1 MEWKKGS
8 QNNEKPAAEG
18 TKKISKRQAESKVV
32 AEAAKKSVKRQT
44 EIEDRP
50 SAKRMKKSPEQ
61 SYIITGSEEKTG
73 GKKEQ
78 DQRSQIRIR
87 RTLPTEKGRK
97 EEKVT
102 VQKNAPEVQG
112 KEDNVAIRKKE
123 GSEKVLLQGSARK
136 KYRQKKN

>member
-1 MEWKKGS
+1 MG
-8 QNNEKPAAEG
+8 
-18 TKKISKRQAESKVV
+18 
-32 AEAAKKSVKRQT
+32 KKSLKRQT
-44 EIEDRP
+44 ESEDRA
-50 SAKRMKKSPEQ
+50 SVKRMKKSPEE
-61 SYIITGSEEKTG
+61 SYIIEGSEEKTG

-112 KEDNVAIRKKE
+112 NGDY
-123 GSEKVLLQGSARK
+123 GS
-136 KYRQKKN
+136 Y